1 MLRNKKGV
9 SLITLIITIIVVII
23 LAVIVMRGT
32 GGTIEQANYSSY
44 MDDLGKVKEAVKT
57 KAMEVKGEY
66 LIDGRVVSMEEIY
79 HYVAK
84 GGKTGEDFVGK
95 ANVPAYT
102 IIDREKADIGIE
114 IPTRNIESGTARNV
128 QIQYIVT
135 KEGEVFAWPPYEYE
149 DKLYITENVTLA
161 GKLDK
166 IYK

>member
-1 MLRNKKGV
+1 MIKQNKGV

-23 LAVIVMRGT
+23 LAVIVMIGT

-44 MDDLGKVKEAVKT
+44 MDDLGKVKEAVQT

-66 LIDGRVVSMEEIY
+66 LIEGRTVSMEEIY

-84 GGKTGEDFVGK
+84 GGKTGEYFVGK

-135 KEGEVFAWPPYEYE
+135 KEGEVFAWPPYE
-149 DKLYITENVTLA
+149 
-161 GKLDK
+161 
-166 IYK
+166 